1 MKYGG
6 EKDVEAINYAICC
19 GVKGIFTAHGKEIGD
34 LELNPCIKKIVEQN
48 LFDRIIFLD
57 EKKKGKVSNVYEKQI
72 AENGQALLVKMEI
85 K

>member
-34 LELNPCIKKIVEQN
+34 LELNPCINKIIKQN
-48 LFDRIIFLD
+48 LFDKIIFLD
-57 EKKKGKVSNVYEKQI
+57 EEKRGELNKVYEKQI
-72 AENGQALLVKMEI
+72 DENGQALLVQM
-85 K
+85 

>member
-34 LELNPCIKKIVEQN
+34 LEINPCIKKIIKQN

-57 EKKKGKVSNVYEKQI
+57 EKKKGKVSKIYEKQI
-72 AENGQALLVKMEI
+72 DENGQALLVQMETR
-85 K
+85 

>member
-34 LELNPCIKKIVEQN
+34 LELNHCIKKIIEQN

-57 EKKKGKVSNVYEKQI
+57 EKKKGKVSKAYEKQI
-72 AENGQALLVKMEI
+72 DENGQVLLVQMET